1 MSIGCFAENLDSI
14 ANSEKWKALLHI
26 KDENTSEINDINF
39 FASKQKSA
47 LVELEYLVSNPTCD
61 NVCKFTSRYKFI
73 FYYF

>member
-39 FASKQKSA
+39 FALKQISC
-47 LVELEYLVSNPTCD
+47 LVEMEFLVFNIICEY
-61 NVCKFTSRYKFI
+61 VCKFSARYK
-73 FYYF
+73 